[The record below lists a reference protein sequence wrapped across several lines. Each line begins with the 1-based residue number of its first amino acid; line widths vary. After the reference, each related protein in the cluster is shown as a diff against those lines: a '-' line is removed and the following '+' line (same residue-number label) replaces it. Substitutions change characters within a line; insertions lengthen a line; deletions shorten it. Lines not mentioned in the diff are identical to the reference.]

1 MELNGQFNNRYYQKE
16 IEMEIK
22 NLDYHE
28 DRWLEGN
35 WNSQELID
43 FEDDI
48 IKHWENGE
56 ISGPIHLS
64 NGNEKELIKIFTKI
78 DIGDYVFSTWRS
90 HYHAL
95 LHGVD
100 PSILKQKILDG
111 KSITIVDKESNFY
124 SSAIVTGTLPIALG
138 VAKAIKMDKK
148 QEGQKVWV
156 FLGDM
161 AFESGIFYEVHK
173 YARNYDLPLYFVVE
187 DNGVSTN
194 TPTLDTW
201 NGIQRE
207 IPEDVI
213 YYKYKSKFP
222 HYGTGKWVVF

>member
-1 MELNGQFNNRYYQKE
+1 MEKIL
-16 IEMEIK
+16 

-28 DRWLEGN
+28 DRWVDGN
-35 WNSQELID
+35 WSAQDLID

-56 ISGPIHLS
+56 IRGPIHLS
-64 NGNEKELIKIFTKI
+64 NGNEEQLIKIFEKVGV
-78 DIGDYVFSTWRS
+78 DDWVFSTWRS

-95 LHGVD
+95 LHGVE
-100 PSILKQKILDG
+100 PSVLKQKILDG
-111 KSITIVDKESNFY
+111 KSITIVDKNSKFY

-138 VAKAIKMDKK
+138 VAKSIKYNGGND
-148 QEGQKVWV
+148 KVWV

-173 YARNYDLPLYFVVE
+173 YARNYDLPLHFVVE

-201 NGIQRE
+201 SGIQRE

-213 YYKYKSKFP
+213 YYKYESKYP

>member
-1 MELNGQFNNRYYQKE
+1 MN
-16 IEMEIK
+16 IK

-28 DRWLEGN
+28 DRWVDGN
-35 WNSQELID
+35 WSEQDLID
-43 FEDDI
+43 FENDI
-48 IKHWENGE
+48 ISHWEGGE
-56 ISGPIHLS
+56 IRGPIHLS
-64 NGNEKELIKIFTKI
+64 NGNEKELIRIFNKIGI
-78 DIGDYVFSTWRS
+78 DDWVFSTWRS

-95 LHGVD
+95 LHGMEPD
-100 PSILKQKILDG
+100 KLKQKILDG
-111 KSITIVDKESNFY
+111 KSITIVDKDSKFY
-124 SSAIVTGTLPIALG
+124 ASAIVTGTLPIALG
-138 VAKAIKMDKK
+138 VAKAIKLQKSDN
-148 QEGQKVWV
+148 KVWV

-213 YYKYKSKFP
+213 YYKYESKYP